1 MQQTQTITTVE
12 PRTRNWLPVINAL
25 YYVVLAIVLL
35 GFGYYLYL
43 NLSLITLYLPF
54 LLQAAGVT
62 IGISV
67 VSMVL
72 AVILGLIGALARLSR
87 FAFIRWIAIVYVE
100 VVRGTPI
107 FVQLL
112 LWYYGIG
119 YLLSKAGFDPYTF
132 AFNIMTVFQS
142 NSLVPLVFSA
152 YFYGILGLSFA
163 YGAYITEVFRTGI
176 ESVNKGQTEAALS
189 LGMNSRQSMRH
200 IVLPQAVRITIP
212 PFTNYFITLIQD
224 SALLEVLGVAELE
237 QITGAFADPLIN
249 PNQKLFIYILG
260 AMIYLAICYPLSLV
274 SRFLEGRLGRA
285 YMTSGD
291 KIDTLKAD
299 MLESDMLG
307 KQVVSFAE
315 DEGEGDRN

>member
-1 MQQTQTITTVE
+1 MQQTQTITGVE
-12 PRTRNWLPVINAL
+12 PKTRSWLPVINAL
-25 YYVVLAIVLL
+25 YYVVLALLLL

-72 AVILGLIGALARLSR
+72 AVIFGLIGALARLSR
-87 FAFIRWIAIVYVE
+87 FAPLRWIAVVYVE

-119 YLLSKAGFDPYTF
+119 QLLSSHGFDPYTI
-132 AFNIMTVFQS
+132 AFNFMTPLQS
-142 NSLVPLVFSA
+142 NSLVPLAFSGF
-152 YFYGILGLSFA
+152 FYGIIGLSFA
-163 YGAYITEVFRTGI
+163 YGAYLTEVFRTGI
-176 ESVNKGQTEAALS
+176 ESVNRGQTEAALS

-200 IVLPQAVRITIP
+200 IVLPQAIRITIP

-224 SALLEVLGVAELE
+224 SALLTVLGVAELE
-237 QITGAFADPLIN
+237 QTTGAFADPLIN

-285 YMTSGD
+285 YMTSGE
-291 KIDTLKAD
+291 KIDALKAD
-299 MLESDMLG
+299 MLDSDMLG

-315 DEGEGDRN
+315 DEGETDRN

>member
-1 MQQTQTITTVE
+1 MQQTMAGVE

-25 YYVVLAIVLL
+25 YYVVLAAALV

-67 VSMVL
+67 ASMVL

-87 FAFIRWIAIVYVE
+87 FAPLRVIATVYVE

-107 FVQLL
+107 LVQLL
-112 LWYYGIG
+112 LWYFGIG
-119 YLLSKAGFDPYTF
+119 QLLSTHGFDPYTL
-132 AFNIMTVFQS
+132 AFNFMTVFQS

-152 YFYGILGLSFA
+152 YFYGIIGLSFN
-163 YGAYITEVFRTGI
+163 YGAYLTEVFRTGI
-176 ESVNKGQTEAALS
+176 ESVNKGQSEAALS
-189 LGMNSRQSMRH
+189 LGLNSRQTMRH
-200 IVLPQAVRITIP
+200 IVLPQAIRITIP

-224 SALLEVLGVAELE
+224 SALLTVLGVAELE
-237 QITGAFADPLIN
+237 QTTGAFADPLIN

-274 SRFLEGRLGRA
+274 SRFLEARLGRA
-285 YMTSGD
+285 YQTSGE
-291 KIDTLKAD
+291 KIDALKAD
-299 MLESDMLG
+299 MLDSDMMG

-315 DEGEGDRN
+315 DEGDSE